1 MIRWFAI
8 RNMLQHPNVQ
18 PPINPTPR
26 PYLRVIWIRTLPW
39 VTWEAVTGM
48 EGTPC
53 RGLLRHMPANRA
65 LNYPSHGGKYCADG
79 CMALGR
85 NSCVV
90 NDPLGEP
97 GHTQLYVGLPSAW
110 GSVDGDRIF
119 SPFSWKGPL
128 TGDSDGYK

>member
-1 MIRWFAI
+1 MLRLSAV

-18 PPINPTPR
+18 PPINSTPR

-39 VTWEAVTGM
+39 LTWEAVTGV
-48 EGTPC
+48 ERTPC
-53 RGLLRHMPANRA
+53 RGLLRHMLANRA
-65 LNYPSHGGKYCADG
+65 LVYPSQGRRCGAED
-79 CMALGR
+79 CMALGS

-97 GHTQLYVGLPSAW
+97 VHTPLYVGLPSAW

-119 SPFSWKGPL
+119 SPFQWKGPL
-128 TGDSDGYK
+128 TDGYK